1 MNTAVSNETRPGTA
15 LGTPEH
21 PRVSVIIPA
30 RNEEG
35 HIGACVRSILSQDV
49 AVAGLEVIVADGCS
63 IDGTAEAARRAGAT
77 VVANPEGSTPAGLN
91 AALARCRGNVV
102 VRFDAHAEMPAGYLA
117 ACLNAMDGQVGP
129 VCVGGW
135 RRVAGRGP
143 WGRATA
149 AALESPFGVGNP
161 RLWRPPD
168 SDAPVEVET
177 VALGCWSAQELRAV
191 GGWSERFRRNQDFEL
206 NHRLRR
212 AGGRVIFDP
221 RIWSVYKPRES
232 PAEIARQYWDYGRF
246 KALMLADAPESLRP
260 RQLAPIV
267 LLGTLAAAAL
277 PGRMQMPARF
287 ALGAY
292 MTTLAL
298 ISARSRLGWR
308 TGAVIALMH
317 LTWGAGLVVGSV
329 RLRTTRG

>member
-1 MNTAVSNETRPGTA
+1 MNTAVSNETRSGTA
-15 LGTPEH
+15 HRMPEH
-21 PRVSVIIPA
+21 PKVSVIIPA
-30 RNEEG
+30 RNEER
-35 HIGACVRSILSQDV
+35 HIEACVRSILSQDV
-49 AVAGLEVIVADGCS
+49 ADAGLEVIVADGRS

-91 AALARCRGNVV
+91 AALARCRGDVV

-117 ACLNAMDGQVGP
+117 ACLRAMDGQVGP

-135 RRVAGRGP
+135 RRVAGQGP

-149 AALESPFGVGNP
+149 AVLASPFGVGNS
-161 RLWRPPD
+161 RLWRRPD
-168 SDAPVEVET
+168 NEAPVEVET

-206 NHRLRR
+206 NHRIRR

-221 RIWSVYKPRES
+221 RLWSVYKPRES
-232 PAEIARQYWDYGRF
+232 PVEIARQYWDYGRF
-246 KALMLADAPESLRP
+246 KALMLAEAPESLRP

-277 PGRMQMPARF
+277 PGRMQMPARA

-292 MTTLAL
+292 TAALAVSS
-298 ISARSRLGWR
+298 IRSRLGWR
-308 TGAVIALMH
+308 TAAVMALMH
-317 LTWGAGLVVGSV
+317 LSWGAGLVVGSV
-329 RLRTTRG
+329 RLRSTRG